1 MAVDEVLD
9 PAGGS
14 DVVFVAVLGELE
26 GGAELGVQFVGVVA
40 HDWQAA
46 AFGRAVGGEG
56 GDDHVA
62 AVADRLHHLA
72 HVGAAGFGSGKEV
85 EHGAVVPDIIG
96 GFRQVDAGNVAGDPA
111 HLFAARAEAV
121 AGDAQGGVGKV
132 EHRQVAEAFGEQAVD
147 QGRGAA
153 ADIDDR
159 RLAGRADA
167 SDQVE
172 GQRGLGLEPAHR
184 VGRLALVYPLPV
196 LSFGH
201 DDLLRVA
208 LRPITH
214 QGR

>member
-85 EHGAVVPDIIG
+85 EHGAVVPDIVG
-96 GFRQVDAGNVAGDPA
+96 GFRQVDAGDVAGDVRVRLCPSNSPLAPA
-111 HLFAARAEAV
+111 WPLIGF
-121 AGDAQGGVGKV
+121 
-132 EHRQVAEAFGEQAVD
+132 
-147 QGRGAA
+147 
-153 ADIDDR
+153 
-159 RLAGRADA
+159 
-167 SDQVE
+167 ST
-172 GQRGLGLEPAHR
+172 LGML
-184 VGRLALVYPLPV
+184 
-196 LSFGH
+196 
-201 DDLLRVA
+201 
-208 LRPITH
+208 
-214 QGR
+214 